1 MTTVNTIP
9 TPKAAPLGNTPA
21 ITSNSKLGRL
31 LHTRIIQRRYPALT
45 TPKPKSAPYQPVT
58 DIALI
63 QAQVAIENALSM
75 ALYLVR
81 NQQTPDD
88 LQQATAKA
96 LRACTL
102 LKHQC
107 EQRSASPDG
116 FTPYR
121 SGRA

>member
-1 MTTVNTIP
+1 MQTAPATAHNP
-9 TPKAAPLGNTPA
+9 TA
-21 ITSNSKLGRL
+21 
-31 LHTRIIQRRYPALT
+31 
-45 TPKPKSAPYQPVT
+45 KPYEPVT

-63 QAQVAIENALSM
+63 QAQISIENALSM

-81 NQQTPDD
+81 NQQTPQD
-88 LQQATAKA
+88 LQDATAKA
-96 LRACTL
+96 IRACTL

-107 EQRSASPDG
+107 EQNNSSPKG